1 MMSQITC
8 KMHREIML
16 KEYDMLY
23 YQRICLFF
31 ICFVLLALPTMGYT
45 WWGEDSTWNIWPR
58 NHKPYQAN
66 LHIGPSGYGREYES
80 PVTPPYMQY
89 YPPFVTRY
97 DNPCYDYSDERVNR
111 YQESHFTNRERDD
124 EPYRMPPP
132 RPTEFEPFEQ
142 DHSWATPTRNRSS
155 WQQSE
160 PEPTAREYQE
170 SVWAYPKPSVA
181 KRPDLD
187 QSVDYTRSVWEY
199 PSGTTPKPQKTSPP
213 SPSNWDYPQDRP
225 NEVRE
230 TVPTATQQPIEEQD
244 WQYPPQSQNSTA
256 QPMPD
261 YMLPPMPT
269 STMEENLWR
278 YPEETIVPNP
288 SESLP
293 KDNKPM
299 PKYQINNQVV
309 PQTQH
314 WQYVDDQGL
323 PPLKKQSNNQFM
335 NGQPTTS
342 PQNTI
347 PRTADFLLPPLKE

>member
-1 MMSQITC
+1 
-8 KMHREIML
+8 
-16 KEYDMLY
+16 MLY
-23 YQRICLFF
+23 YQRIYPLF
-31 ICFVLLALPTMGYT
+31 ICSVLLTLSTTSYA
-45 WWGEDSTWNIWPR
+45 WWGEDSTWNIWSR
-58 NHKPYQAN
+58 DHKPYQAN
-66 LHIGPSGYGREYES
+66 FHIGPSGYGREYES
-80 PVTPPYMQY
+80 PITPPYMQY

-97 DNPCYDYSDERVNR
+97 DNPCYDYSDERINR
-111 YQESHFTNRERDD
+111 YQESRFANRERDD
-124 EPYRMPPP
+124 QPYRMPPP

-142 DHSWATPTRNRSS
+142 SHAWATPTRNKSS

-160 PEPTAREYQE
+160 PEPSAREYQE

-181 KRPDLD
+181 KRPDLT
-187 QSVDYTRSVWEY
+187 QSMDKSYTRSVWEY
-199 PSGTTPKPQKTSPP
+199 PSVATPEPQKTSRQTSHR
-213 SPSNWDYPQDRP
+213 SPSSWDYPQNRRS
-225 NEVRE
+225 EIRE
-230 TVPTATQQPIEEQD
+230 TVPTATQQPIEEQH
-244 WQYPPQSQNSTA
+244 WQHPPQSQNSIA

-293 KDNKPM
+293 KDLSLPPM

-309 PQTQH
+309 PQTPR

-323 PPLKKQSNNQFM
+323 PPLKKQSNNQLM
-335 NGQPTTS
+335 NDQSTTS
-342 PQNTI
+342 PHNAM